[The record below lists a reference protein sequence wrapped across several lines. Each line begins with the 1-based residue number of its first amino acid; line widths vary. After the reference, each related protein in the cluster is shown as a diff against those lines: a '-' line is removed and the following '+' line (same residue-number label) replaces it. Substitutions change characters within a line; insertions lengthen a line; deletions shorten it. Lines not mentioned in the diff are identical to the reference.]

1 MGEMLGGRCGRCVGV
16 IGVDCVLLR
25 VEESGWKNCTDCV
38 VDGAVVEDVDL
49 FMDSFCVSDC
59 GEADWIGS

>member
-1 MGEMLGGRCGRCVGV
+1 MRWCDRRGLCVVEDGRVG
-16 IGVDCVLLR
+16 L
-25 VEESGWKNCTDCV
+25 EELYSTDCV